1 MSDEQSSGDARPD
14 TRLVQAGRRKEW
26 TGDLIN
32 VPVARTSTIL
42 FDSVAEMEASYPPK
56 DGRGSYGR
64 NGTQTHWALAEALTE
79 LEPRAAGTKLFPSG
93 AGAVAMALLTVMKSG
108 DELLMID
115 SVYGPTRSFC
125 DEVLARMGVT
135 TIYYDPRLGADQLAG
150 LCTDRTAAIFLE
162 SPGSLTFEVQD
173 LPGICAM
180 AKARGLATLLDNTWA
195 TPLFFPAIAKGVDL
209 SILACT
215 KYIGGHSDVMLGSVT
230 ATAEYHDALVK
241 TYRNYGQHVS
251 ADDAFLAARGL
262 RTLGVR
268 LRAHQ
273 DNALAVARWLKAH
286 SAVERLLHP
295 AFQDCPGHEFWKRDF
310 LGSSGLFSFVLKDGG
325 RPEAAAIVD
334 RLRHFGIGYSW
345 GGFESLAIPVAAHRS
360 TNTELRGRAV
370 IRLQIGLEDPQDLI
384 EDLEQA
390 LRG

>member
-1 MSDEQSSGDARPD
+1 MSDDEPKIRPD

-26 TGDLIN
+26 TGSLVN
-32 VPVARTSTIL
+32 VPVERTSTMI
-42 FDSVAEMEASYPPK
+42 FGDVAEMDQAYPPK
-56 DGRGSYGR
+56 DGRPSYGR
-64 NGTQTHWALAEALTE
+64 NGARTHWSLAEALTE
-79 LEPRAAGTKLFPSG
+79 LEPGAAGTKLFPSG
-93 AGAVAMALLTVMKSG
+93 AGAVAMALLTVLKSG
-108 DELLMID
+108 DELLMVD
-115 SVYGPTRSFC
+115 SAYEPTRSFC
-125 DEVLARMGVT
+125 DHVLKKNGVR
-135 TIYYDPRLGADQLAG
+135 TIYYDPRLDADGVAG
-150 LCTDRTAAIFLE
+150 LCTDKTGAIFLE

-173 LPGICAM
+173 VPGICAM
-180 AKARGLATLLDNTWA
+180 AKARGIPTLLDNTWA
-195 TPLFFPAIAKGVDL
+195 TPLFFPAISKGVDL

-230 ATAEYHDALVK
+230 AAPAWFDALAK
-241 TYRNYGQHVS
+241 TYRNYGQHIG

-268 LRAHQ
+268 LRAHR
-273 DNALAVARWLKAH
+273 DNALTVARWLKAH

-295 AFQDCPGHEFWKRDF
+295 AFDECVGHEYWKRDF

-325 RPEAAAIVD
+325 RAEASAIVD

-345 GGFESLAIPVAAHRS
+345 GGFESLAIPVSVDRS
-360 TNTELRGRAV
+360 TNNELKGRAV

-390 LRG
+390 LRSAS